1 VAEAAPPRS
10 GASAQGASGT
20 ANGGNGHPDRLPDPC
35 LLVVFGATGDLF
47 KRKLL
52 PSLYNL
58 SALGL
63 LPADFAVVAIARGG
77 GIEDEA
83 FRQKAGEDLAAFGTG
98 PVDPV
103 IWQGFRDRLYCVGAD
118 PDQPATFKEL
128 SDRLA
133 VLGATHGTRANVLF
147 YLATPPEAFA
157 PIVARLGE
165 AGLASKKGG
174 PDEQPRWRRVVVEKP
189 FGRDLESALALN
201 VALRQVL
208 REEQLFRI
216 DHYLGKETVQNLLVF
231 RFANGIFEPIWNRR
245 YVDHVQ
251 ITVAETLGVEGR
263 GAFYERAGALRD
275 IVQNHILQLL
285 SLVAMEPPATLAGEA
300 VRDEKVKVLQAIRP
314 QPPEALLSTAVR
326 GQYGEGLVEGAVVR
340 GYRQEPS
347 VAPGSQVET
356 FAALKLEVENWRW
369 AGVPFYVRSG
379 KRLGARDTRIV
390 VQFKRPPLL
399 LFREAGVADV
409 EPNRLEI
416 RIQPEEA
423 ILISMKAK
431 VPGPHIRLSDVKLDF
446 SYADFGPLPKATGYE
461 RLLHDAMLGDATLF
475 HRADMVEAAWRV
487 ATPVLDL
494 WGSLPARDFPNY
506 AAGSHGPAAA
516 DELLARDGRRW
527 IEP

>member
-1 VAEAAPPRS
+1 MARVRGARVVAEASPSQPT
-10 GASAQGASGT
+10 ASGS
-20 ANGGNGHPDRLPDPC
+20 GHGERPGDPC

-63 LPADFAVVAIARGG
+63 LPADFAVVGVARGG
-77 GIEDEA
+77 GLDDEP
-83 FRQKAGEDLAAFGTG
+83 FRKKAGEDLAAFGTG
-98 PVDPV
+98 PIDPA

-118 PDQPATFKEL
+118 PDQPASFKEL

-133 VLGATHGTRANVLF
+133 VLDATHGTRGNVLF

-165 AGLASKKGG
+165 AGLARQGG
-174 PDEQPRWRRVVVEKP
+174 PGDERPRWRRVVVEKP

-201 VALRQVL
+201 AALRLVL
-208 REEQLFRI
+208 REEQIFRI

-251 ITVAETLGVEGR
+251 ITVAESLGVEGR

-326 GQYGEGLVEGAVVR
+326 GQYGEGLVDHQAVP
-340 GYRQEPS
+340 GYRQEPN

-356 FAALKLEVENWRW
+356 FAALRLEVENWRW

-379 KRLGARDTRIV
+379 KRLGQRDTRIV

-416 RIQPEEA
+416 RVQPEEA

-431 VPGPHIRLSDVKLDF
+431 VPGPRIRLSDVKLDF